1 MIKLTFVFRR
11 PKHIADFEE
20 HWANEFVPLV
30 EQLPGLCR
38 VSVAVVIGEPSGPS
52 NFFKLHELYFSDRA
66 ALDAALASAQGVQAE
81 QLLKTFAADITT
93 LLFSEHFE
101 EDVRAGTTV

>member
-11 PKHIADFEE
+11 PKHIGNFEE

-30 EQLPGLCR
+30 EQLPGLRR
-38 VSVAVVIGEPSGPS
+38 VSVSVVIGEPGGMSL
-52 NFFKLHELYFSDRA
+52 FYKLHELYFSDRA

-81 QLLKTFAADITT
+81 RLLKTFAAEITT

-101 EDVRAGTTV
+101 EDVLAGTSV

>member
-11 PKHIADFEE
+11 PKHIGNFEE

-30 EQLPGLCR
+30 EQLPGLRR
-38 VSVAVVIGEPSGPS
+38 VSVSVVIGEPGGPS
-52 NFFKLHELYFSDRA
+52 LFYKLHELYFSDRA

-81 QLLKTFAADITT
+81 RLLKTFAAEITM

-101 EDVRAGTTV
+101 EDVLVGSGV